1 MLYLGYKESE
11 YISMNILRILA
22 DNGMDYETKNEALE
36 KYDIRLK
43 GGLAKEVRSMC
54 DYGDYVEKMGTE
66 KGIAQGMEQ
75 GLFLSLSSL
84 MENMKVDLHEAMQL
98 LNISEDEYDHYA
110 KMMK

>member
-36 KYDIRLK
+36 KYDIKLK

-84 MENMKVDLHEAMQL
+84 MENMKVDLHEAMKL

-110 KMMK
+110 KMIK

>member
-1 MLYLGYKESE
+1 
-11 YISMNILRILA
+11 MNILRILA
-22 DNGMDYETKNEALE
+22 DNGMDYEKKNEALE

-43 GGLAKEVRSMC
+43 GGLAKEVKSMC

-84 MENMKVDLHEAMQL
+84 MENMKVDLHE
-98 LNISEDEYDHYA
+98 E
-110 KMMK
+110 

>member
-1 MLYLGYKESE
+1 
-11 YISMNILRILA
+11 
-22 DNGMDYETKNEALE
+22 MDYETKNEALE

-43 GGLAKEVRSMC
+43 GGLAKEVKSMC

-84 MENMKVDLHEAMQL
+84 MENMKVDLHEAM
-98 LNISEDEYDHYA
+98 
-110 KMMK
+110 